1 MRDGDDGGAGLR
13 CNSGPLQFTF
23 TTLRRIE
30 MRFEDAIK
38 AMRDGKACT
47 RNGNGRAEYTIFCDT
62 LHVEGAICTRLPLN
76 AALSD
81 DWHIVEPPLPLPR
94 RFRAKYYGKP
104 VVGSEFSN
112 GSLYW
117 HGASG
122 SEYEATRAAFS
133 QFGELKAIE
142 YIDPP
147 CTS

>member
-94 RFRAKYYGKP
+94 RFRAKWGDKQ
-104 VVGSEFSN
+104 VVGVAFDDDS
-112 GSLYW
+112 YCVYPA
-117 HGASG
+117 GAFVRWLNKPERG
-122 SEYEATRAAFS
+122 
-133 QFGELKAIE
+133 QLLHDLE